1 MTNFT
6 IGILLVLLVILIH
19 YYNASKYRLMVARY
33 GVPLMT
39 FKVSDVKIYIWAGN
53 TTQIMMLDKGKEQMF
68 LARSKIISAPSMTS
82 KVTATIHQFKMDG
95 ENYPPINEGAFFVFG
110 NTIEEIWTQIDLFNS
125 GEVEKLQAYVMKI
138 KIKENSES
146 FCPCPMNYR
155 MYFSDAY

>member
-6 IGILLVLLVILIH
+6 IGILLVALVILIY
-19 YYNASKYRLMVARY
+19 YYNAGKYRLMVAHY
-33 GVPLMT
+33 GDPLMV
-39 FKVSDVKIYIWAGN
+39 FKVGDVKIYIWAGD

-68 LARSKIISAPSMTS
+68 LVRSKIISIPSTIS
-82 KVTATIHQFKMDG
+82 KVITTTRQFKMDG

-155 MYFSDAY
+155 MYFNNAY